1 MKVIFTVIIVT
12 FLSSLNF
19 INAQNVFPKKFN
31 GCITD
36 LFAMERD
43 TTTAKINSI
52 KFVQDLKTHLGEI
65 NCSKLRGT
73 LKLQI
78 IVDLNGNS
86 CLLSLE
92 NITNISSKKLNL
104 KSWIDDN
111 IIWEIPSNKVAAI
124 IILDFTDQ
132 GIGYKR
138 MGFDGKKGWHYLNE

>member
-1 MKVIFTVIIVT
+1 M
-12 FLSSLNF
+12 
-19 INAQNVFPKKFN
+19 
-31 GCITD
+31 
-36 LFAMERD
+36 
-43 TTTAKINSI
+43 
-52 KFVQDLKTHLGEI
+52 
-65 NCSKLRGT
+65 RGT
-73 LKLQI
+73 VKVQI